1 MVYMSLLNQQIHR
14 RVNLKMIKLEKDNMV
29 YRVQKDSDFHKE
41 LLAKD
46 FKEVT
51 EISEDT
57 KAENKEDKKDKEI
70 KSKKQK

>member
-1 MVYMSLLNQQIHR
+1 
-14 RVNLKMIKLEKDNMV
+14 MIKLEKDNMV

-57 KAENKEDKKDKEI
+57 KTENKEDKES

>member
-1 MVYMSLLNQQIHR
+1 MVYMFLLSQQLHR
-14 RVNLKMIKLEKDNMV
+14 RDNIKMIKLEKANMV

-51 EISEDT
+51 ENSDEA
-57 KAENKEDKKDKEI
+57 KENNKEDKENKG
-70 KSKKQK
+70 KKQK

>member
-1 MVYMSLLNQQIHR
+1 MVYMFLLSQQLHR
-14 RVNLKMIKLEKDNMV
+14 RDNLKMIKLEKANMV

-51 EISEDT
+51 ENSDEA
-57 KAENKEDKKDKEI
+57 KEENKEDKENKG
-70 KSKKQK
+70 KKQK

>member
-1 MVYMSLLNQQIHR
+1 
-14 RVNLKMIKLEKDNMV
+14 MIKLEKANMV

-51 EISEDT
+51 ENSDEA
-57 KAENKEDKKDKEI
+57 KENNKEDKENKG
-70 KSKKQK
+70 KKQK